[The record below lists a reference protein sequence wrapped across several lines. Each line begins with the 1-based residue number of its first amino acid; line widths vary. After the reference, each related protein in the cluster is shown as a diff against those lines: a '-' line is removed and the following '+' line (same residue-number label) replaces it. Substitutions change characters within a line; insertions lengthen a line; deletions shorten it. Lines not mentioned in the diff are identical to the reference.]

1 MSSSVKAIALSLL
14 CLIEFTSPA
23 FAQLSSAVDP
33 LDEIGSP
40 HSKIVDVDIVTDS
53 PTLQRQTPVQQPQ
66 VPLYSSPCT
75 NVGAV
80 QSAPMPPQ
88 QIGIVQQSTFSA
100 DTTQYPTTQYSST
113 ASSAT
118 VPQNAA
124 KQPIQVDSQT
134 VGRVVGVA
142 GTALLLGAFLK
153 NGGVGGMMNTF
164 GLDNRFHSRGPSLA
178 PY

>member
-1 MSSSVKAIALSLL
+1 MSSSAKSAIALSVI
-14 CLIEFTSPA
+14 CLIEFTSPV
-23 FAQLSSAVDP
+23 FAQLSSNVDQM
-33 LDEIGSP
+33 DEFGAP
-40 HSKIVDVDIVTDS
+40 HSKIVDVDIVTNS
-53 PTLQRQTPVQQPQ
+53 PTLQSQAPVQQPQ
-66 VPLYSSPCT
+66 SATYSSSWT
-75 NVGAV
+75 TSGAI
-80 QSAPMPPQ
+80 QPSAQ
-88 QIGIVQQSTFSA
+88 QRALIQQNTFSA
-100 DTTQYPTTQYSST
+100 DTTQYPST
-113 ASSAT
+113 SAPT
-118 VPQNAA
+118 AMPATAAQNAA

>member
-1 MSSSVKAIALSLL
+1 MSSSVKVIALSLL

-53 PTLQRQTPVQQPQ
+53 PTLQRQTAVQQSQ
-66 VPLYSSPCT
+66 VPLYSSPWT
-75 NVGAV
+75 NAGAV
-80 QSAPMPPQ
+80 QSAPMPQ
-88 QIGIVQQSTFSA
+88 QNGIVQQSTFSA
-100 DTTQYPTTQYSST
+100 DTTQYPTTQYSAT